1 MRHVISTCFGLL
13 LIQQLSAEPELKG
26 SPTELAAYLVTLPK
40 TVSVAGDSEI
50 KVQADRAIINL
61 KVTSENKSLQ
71 EALRVNQEIRN
82 KILNSLKDRDIS
94 TDRILASKFSSTPK
108 YGMFSDKAKSYRVE
122 NIIKVT
128 VRDEKE
134 FQATAHLVDAFAE
147 VQYLGID
154 FEHSDKEALKKK
166 ALAQAL
172 DDAADRKKVFEEKL
186 GVKLMPKGFRGLSAS
201 EHDSIRRQP
210 ASRTGTV
217 SGLLADPAFKVVT
230 QSLSMNETG
239 SSFDE
244 IVFSAQVAVEYMVES
259 K

>member
-1 MRHVISTCFGLL
+1 MRHVITTGFGLL

-40 TVSVAGDSEI
+40 TVSVAGESEI

-94 TDRILASKFSSTPK
+94 TDRIQTSKFSSTPK

-134 FQATAHLVDAFAE
+134 FHATAHLVDAFAE

-172 DDAADRKKVFEEKL
+172 DNAIERTKVYEERLKVRLTPKNFSEAASLSQGAPPAMPRVESGVFSSK
-186 GVKLMPKGFRGLSAS
+186 PKAPTPIAGRDNSYAVTDESGSLFG
-201 EHDSIRRQP
+201 
-210 ASRTGTV
+210 
-217 SGLLADPAFKVVT
+217 GLL
-230 QSLSMNETG
+230 
-239 SSFDE
+239 
-244 IVFSAQVAVEYMVES
+244 
-259 K
+259 